1 VLARAGYR
9 EGVTFLIFYA
19 ALAAPIAA
27 IVGYLAWRDRR
38 RQGSLEDPSV
48 SRDALRQ
55 ADRHRLAVQA
65 YQTNSHWLPWTPLL
79 ASSSA
84 DSKRRRSG

>member
-1 VLARAGYR
+1 VSRHALALVRYR
-9 EGVTFLIFYA
+9 EAMTVLLFYA

-38 RQGSLEDPSV
+38 RQGSLEDPSI

-55 ADRHRLAVQA
+55 ADRQHLAAREAVDS
-65 YQTNSHWLPWTPLL
+65 YPL
-79 ASSSA
+79 
-84 DSKRRRSG
+84 